1 MQAQRYWVKKRYLV
15 GTHRFPWEG
24 RIECILIVD
33 LGQIWR
39 QEWKGSGWEMETQG
53 ECEGTDTWNW
63 GHWGGRDKN
72 LVQWKLPGIYEV
84 ILMMTLTNGGYQV
97 STNQLLQPG
106 KASSG
111 RKWLHSIEL
120 LAKGVPCRLLYIE
133 LFSAY

>member
-1 MQAQRYWVKKRYLV
+1 MQTQRYWVKKRYLV

-63 GHWGGRDKN
+63 GHWGVEIKIQCNGN
-72 LVQWKLPGIYEV
+72 FPESMKL
-84 ILMMTLTNGGYQV
+84 
-97 STNQLLQPG
+97 
-106 KASSG
+106 
-111 RKWLHSIEL
+111 
-120 LAKGVPCRLLYIE
+120 
-133 LFSAY
+133 F